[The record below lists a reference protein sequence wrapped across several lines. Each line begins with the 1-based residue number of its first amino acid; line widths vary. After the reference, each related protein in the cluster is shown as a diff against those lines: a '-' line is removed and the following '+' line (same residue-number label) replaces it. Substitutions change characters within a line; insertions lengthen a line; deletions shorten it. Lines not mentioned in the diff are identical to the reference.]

1 MMFAFNIFSA
11 PVWSFV
17 GLCFQKWSGVD
28 RSNCLQTLQ
37 KGKRRTMFYSFFFP
51 FSFSPFFLKK
61 IVLFKFVFSFY
72 SHFRSCWQESG
83 GFRKSKKKTNGKRKK
98 GWMWMSAHLLCIFF
112 SFLFL
117 FLPYTCKLILVNIV
131 D

>member
-51 FSFSPFFLKK
+51 FSFSPFLRKLCCLNLYLAF
-61 IVLFKFVFSFY
+61 IHIFVLVGRRVEGLESQRRKPMGRGRKAECGCQRTSFAFFFFFVSF
-72 SHFRSCWQESG
+72 FC
-83 GFRKSKKKTNGKRKK
+83 
-98 GWMWMSAHLLCIFF
+98 
-112 SFLFL
+112 
-117 FLPYTCKLILVNIV
+117 LIRAS
-131 D
+131 